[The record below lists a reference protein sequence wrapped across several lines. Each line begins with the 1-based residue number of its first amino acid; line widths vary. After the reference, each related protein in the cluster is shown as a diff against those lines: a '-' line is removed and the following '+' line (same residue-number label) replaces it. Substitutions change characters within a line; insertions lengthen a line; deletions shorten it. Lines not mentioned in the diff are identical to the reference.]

1 MSAFVPHSL
10 AEPRASAK
18 RPLAVGTGVGLA
30 AAILFLAR
38 HIAPQAPAGL
48 GFGLAALAG
57 LAVIA
62 LAFTLDDEAL
72 ARLTEAA
79 AAGVGLIV
87 AGALADP
94 EARLRL
100 MSFASAAFGVG
111 LAAWL
116 ARTARQRPRVSFGL
130 AALFAAALAGLSA
143 YAAILVLM
151 SRDLMIAD
159 FMTYRGIAVMI
170 ARLADAGNWPLLMSA
185 TAESIAQD
193 YSWAPALVPG
203 LALAIAWPTSRALFT
218 FALLA
223 LYAAPALLA
232 LAMLARDLARRAGLR
247 RLPSPRRLI
256 TARSQFRTNRGAH
269 TLLRE
274 AGKVARRASK
284 DARPSTGYG
293 VGWGAESM
301 DESVQVRDDADA
313 NRLASRRWATPHRA
327 LRATFPSGAGEG
339 ELALGVAAVF
349 AAFPAAMAVA
359 ARGMPDVGGLVLAVC
374 ALRLAERLARLI
386 ALPKG
391 HDALIA
397 PMTRRV
403 ALALA
408 LTLFAMFAF
417 RRWYAFAAAGTSI
430 MLAIEVLSI
439 ALKRGAR
446 FRWKDAVA
454 AAALGA
460 LALIALT
467 SPVIVDWLPN
477 LGAHDYVDV
486 YAAYRKPPDVFL
498 RQLADWVG
506 LIPAL
511 AALGSAAFLWARS
524 PNRRL
529 LRLTLSSA
537 GVAAALFLR
546 VQTPYIHHLDLIAP
560 ATAAPIAASLMLVF
574 ARAPRAAL
582 LGLAGLSL
590 LTLSPLASA
599 LNPLGLAPIAG
610 LPRAPRAD
618 LDELERLKDWVDR
631 RARPDAKV
639 CGLGSSYTFSGQ
651 LIEELWQL
659 HRERVTG
666 PSEKTGVKMP
676 DVDEVDGPPTSG
688 LRDCAII
695 IVGDP
700 VQTHLDPDHQQTVVV
715 PSREMLTG
723 QGIGAKFRRTGQV
736 FHLEKGV
743 SAVVF
748 ERLAPL
754 DDADIA
760 ALQQRWRAARAA
772 VGFDETSGRR

>member
-1 MSAFVPHSL
+1 MSAFVPRSL
-10 AEPRASAK
+10 AEPHASAK
-18 RPLAVGTGVGLA
+18 RPLAVGAGVALA
-30 AAILFLAR
+30 AAVVFLAR
-38 HIAPQAPAGL
+38 HAAPEAPAVL
-48 GFGLAALAG
+48 GIGLAAMAG

-62 LAFTLDDEAL
+62 LAFTIGDEAL
-72 ARLTEAA
+72 ARLAQAA
-79 AAGVGLIV
+79 AAGVALTV
-87 AGALADP
+87 VGALADP

-116 ARTARQRPRVSFGL
+116 ARMGRKRPRISFRQAG
-130 AALFAAALAGLSA
+130 LFAAALAGLSA

-159 FMTYRGIAVMI
+159 FMTYRGIAIMI

-185 TAESIAQD
+185 TAESITQD
-193 YSWAPALVPG
+193 YSWAPALAPG
-203 LALAIAWPTSRALFT
+203 LALAIAWPTSRAVYT

-232 LAMLARDLARRAGLR
+232 LAILARDLARRAGLR
-247 RLPSPRRLI
+247 LSPSPRPSPAPRE
-256 TARSQFRTNRGAH
+256 RGRIPSPAKPV
-269 TLLRE
+269 E
-274 AGKVARRASK
+274 GRASL
-284 DARPSTGYG
+284 DALCG
-293 VGWGAESM
+293 
-301 DESVQVRDDADA
+301 
-313 NRLASRRWATPHRA
+313 RRWP
-327 LRATFPSGAGEG
+327 AGPDEG
-339 ELALGVAAVF
+339 KGNLALAVAAVF

-374 ALRLAERLARLI
+374 ALRLAERLARLL

-397 PMTRRV
+397 PMARRV

-417 RRWYAFAAAGTSI
+417 RRWYAFAAAGTAI
-430 MLAIEVLSI
+430 MLAIEVALI
-439 ALKRGAR
+439 ALMRGAR

-460 LALIALT
+460 LALLALM
-467 SPVIVDWLPN
+467 SPVIVDWLPS
-477 LGAHDYVDV
+477 LSAHDYALA

-498 RQLADWVG
+498 RELADWVG

-524 PNRRL
+524 RDRRL
-529 LRLTLSSA
+529 LRLTLGAS
-537 GVAAALFLR
+537 GLAAALFLR
-546 VQTPYIHHLDLIAP
+546 IQTPYIHHLDLIAP
-560 ATAAPIAASLMLVF
+560 AIAAPIAASLMLAF
-574 ARAPRAAL
+574 ARVPRSAL
-582 LGLAGLSL
+582 MGLAGVGV
-590 LTLSPLASA
+590 LTLSPLSAA

-618 LDELERLKDWVDR
+618 LGELQRLKDWVDR
-631 RARPDAKV
+631 CARPDAKV

-651 LIEELWQL
+651 LIDELWQL
-659 HRERVTG
+659 HPEREMG
-666 PSEKTGVKMP
+666 PKSGVKMP

-688 LRDCAII
+688 LKDCAII

-700 VQTHLDPDHQQTVVV
+700 VQTHLNPDHQQTVIV

-723 QGIGAKFRRTGQV
+723 RGIGAKFHRTGEV
-736 FHLEKGV
+736 FHLEKDV
-743 SAVVF
+743 SAIVF
-748 ERLAPL
+748 EPIAPL
-754 DDADIA
+754 DNADMA
-760 ALQQRWRAARAA
+760 ALQDRWRAARAA
-772 VGFDETSGRR
+772 LGFGRCRTAAMKKCI